1 MPLGESAVQAVAVR
15 DKEERPELLHMS
27 AMWRGA
33 SERDKVGVVRA
44 HTPQAGAYVLHQ
56 RVGTRDGKGYQQQR
70 RVSEMNVEKL
80 IIKRTEEGYE
90 LYADEVL
97 LFKTD
102 DADAVE
108 AALEELYKGAQ
119 IVPYVKKPQ

>member
-1 MPLGESAVQAVAVR
+1 MPLGEGAVQAV
-15 DKEERPELLHMS
+15 DGGLHDMPS
-27 AMWRGA
+27 MWRGA
-33 SERDKVGVVRA
+33 SEGAEGQLVHSPDAQEQLHAVHR
-44 HTPQAGAYVLHQ
+44 QA
-56 RVGTRDGKGYQQQR
+56 RSKRYQQQG